1 MVDHALAGRIARTI
15 ATNVR
20 EHIFTSEAADA
31 PNPSDPTEL
40 TDEQA
45 ARAIQFFFRPTQ
57 GFIGAARAHAAPC
70 ALHADVILTG
80 RARGATLADAERKG
94 LGTIDVRNGSGCE
107 DALDPQTRLLCSRLV
122 REKNATPS
130 QHSNL
135 HHLEEWNWKAMGRKG
150 PRRVAPGTTGPT
162 GETWGTPACTPLP
175 ASMTAIPL
183 GPRANAHDTCLW
195 PCDERQIP
203 TSCTPSRY
211 A

>member
-1 MVDHALAGRIARTI
+1 M
-15 ATNVR
+15 
-20 EHIFTSEAADA
+20 
-31 PNPSDPTEL
+31 
-40 TDEQA
+40 
-45 ARAIQFFFRPTQ
+45 
-57 GFIGAARAHAAPC
+57 AAPEP
-70 ALHADVILTG
+70 LTILTFASSNYLHWLAHLHRNVQHLRL
-80 RARGATLADAERKG
+80 RATRPLVVCSSDGATLADAERKG

-135 HHLEEWNWKAMGRKG
+135 HHLEESNWKAMGRKG
-150 PRRVAPGTTGPT
+150 PRRVAPGATGPT

-175 ASMTAIPL
+175 ASMTATPL